1 LVFPSKGGV
10 SKMSSTQR
18 KLRLVNEILSA
29 NTISDVPCDKCFL
42 ENRDCYVMPNSGLKC
57 AECTRVGRPC
67 VNMSWSSLD
76 HTREEYRKKVE
87 DGEKLLAEVI
97 TRLLRDK
104 KILKVAEDRA
114 RRKALC
120 LASELQAEGE
130 LEPAQSI
137 DCPAAASGIGASPAI
152 WSTLGMVDD
161 FVATLG
167 VDPWL
172 GEGVVPVTEAS

>member
-1 LVFPSKGGV
+1 V
-10 SKMSSTQR
+10 
-18 KLRLVNEILSA
+18 
-29 NTISDVPCDKCFL
+29 D
-42 ENRDCYVMPNSGLKC
+42 
-57 AECTRVGRPC
+57 
-67 VNMSWSSLD
+67 
-76 HTREEYRKKVE
+76 

-137 DCPAAASGIGASPAI
+137 DCPAAALGIGASPAI

-172 GEGVVPVTEAS
+172 GEGIVSVTEAS